1 MANID
6 QVRANQLLNTNTT
19 QSNRTQ
25 SYSLEGQNTDK
36 SSNTKTDAFS
46 LSDQSKAIGSLN
58 QKMAG
63 EEAFDK
69 AKVEAIKNAIA
80 NGSYKVD
87 AERLAES
94 IVNLEKTLVSTNKP

>member
-19 QSNRTQ
+19 QSSHTQ
-25 SYSLEGQNTDK
+25 SYSLENPNTDK
-36 SSNTKTDAFS
+36 TSNNKTDEFS

-69 AKVEAIKNAIA
+69 AKVEAIKSAIA
-80 NGSYKVD
+80 NGSYKVN
-87 AERLAES
+87 AEKLAES
-94 IVNLEKTLVSTNKP
+94 IVSLENTLISTNKP